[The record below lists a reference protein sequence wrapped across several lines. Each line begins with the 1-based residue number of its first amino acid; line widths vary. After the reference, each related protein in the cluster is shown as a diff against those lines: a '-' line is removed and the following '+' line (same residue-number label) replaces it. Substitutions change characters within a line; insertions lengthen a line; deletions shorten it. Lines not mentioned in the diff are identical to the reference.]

1 MGQSEDRGGSCR
13 PPPHQ
18 RSQADSCTGL
28 EYKRWAAPLLALPF
42 RSPTELSEIWGW
54 GEFLPLHKTQLRW
67 LKSHI
72 KIISTIGSPPE
83 PSARKAGP
91 CSFPM
96 EKCYLCIIVANC
108 LVGVRVQAL
117 SQESGY
123 RGAAPTPSYSHA
135 RGPEDRRMFTMFTT
149 IKWNEGSQWGRKFVC
164 LKITNPGAKGAAQ
177 WLWALT
183 ALAEDWGSVA
193 STHMVSQTT
202 CNCSSS
208 RPNSFS
214 WPPWAPG
221 THMMHICT

>member
-1 MGQSEDRGGSCR
+1 MGQSEKTGGSCR

-28 EYKRWAAPLLALPF
+28 EYKRWAAPLLALSF
-42 RSPTELSEIWGW
+42 CSPTELSEVWGW
-54 GEFLPLHKTQLRW
+54 GEFFPLHKTQLRW

-91 CSFPM
+91 CSFRM

-123 RGAAPTPSYSHA
+123 RGAAPPEVTVVLEDQRIGECSQCSPLLSEA
-135 RGPEDRRMFTMFTT
+135 RGR
-149 IKWNEGSQWGRKFVC
+149 NEEGNSSV
-164 LKITNPGAKGAAQ
+164 LK
-177 WLWALT
+177 
-183 ALAEDWGSVA
+183 
-193 STHMVSQTT
+193 
-202 CNCSSS
+202 
-208 RPNSFS
+208 
-214 WPPWAPG
+214 
-221 THMMHICT
+221 